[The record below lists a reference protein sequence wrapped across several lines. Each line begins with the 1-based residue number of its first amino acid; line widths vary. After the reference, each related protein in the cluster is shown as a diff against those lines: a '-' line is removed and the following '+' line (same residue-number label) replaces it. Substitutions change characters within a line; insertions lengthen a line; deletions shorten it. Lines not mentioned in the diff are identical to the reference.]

1 MAFHDIIYFATDNG
15 RLIQLLNNLREQMY
29 RYRVEYLKQ
38 KECHP
43 KLLAEHQDIIRA
55 IENGERD
62 KAASITSQHI
72 DNQVAAVIDILRQ
85 KEE

>member
-1 MAFHDIIYFATDNG
+1 MAFHDIIYLATDNQ

-38 KECHP
+38 KEWHP

-55 IENGERD
+55 IENRERD

-72 DNQVAAVIDILRQ
+72 DNQVEAVIDILRH
-85 KEE
+85 KDE